1 MASSLSYVEF
11 VMEQLG
17 GAGVIT
23 CRRMFGE
30 YGLYCDGTYFG
41 AVCNDR
47 ALVKITPAGE
57 ALLPDCPRGIPYEG
71 GGEMFLPDAE
81 DRETLAELVRV
92 TCAALPGKKKAAQG
106 RTVPPQRG
114 NHNGQN

>member
-1 MASSLSYVEF
+1 MASSMSYVEF
-11 VMEQLG
+11 IMEQMS
-17 GAGVIT
+17 GAGAIT

-81 DRETLAELVRV
+81 DRETLTELARV
-92 TCAALPGKKKAAQG
+92 TCAALPEKKPRKKAAKKE
-106 RTVPPQRG
+106 
-114 NHNGQN
+114 

>member
-30 YGLYCDGTYFG
+30 YGLYCDGKYF
-41 AVCNDR
+41 ACVCGDR
-47 ALVKITPAGE
+47 LLVKITPAGE
-57 ALLPDCPRGIPYEG
+57 ALLPDCPRGVPYEG
-71 GGEMFLPDAE
+71 GGEMLLPDAE

-92 TCAALPGKKKAAQG
+92 TCAALPEKKPRKKAAKKE
-106 RTVPPQRG
+106 
-114 NHNGQN
+114 

>member
-11 VMEQLG
+11 VMEQMS
-17 GAGVIT
+17 GAGAIT
-23 CRRMFGE
+23 YRRMFGE

-41 AVCNDR
+41 VVCDNR
-47 ALVKITPAGE
+47 VLVKITPAGE
-57 ALLPDCPRGIPYEG
+57 AFLPDCPRGIPYEG

-92 TCAALPGKKKAAQG
+92 TCAALRSKKSGKKKRSNPA
-106 RTVPPQRG
+106 
-114 NHNGQN
+114 